1 MKDKYVIFTV
11 LSIFFSFIFG
21 AIAYQQFYAEKM
33 DEVYLN
39 IAYCTLF
46 LSIAI
51 YLWHM
56 KDEKRK
62 DNS

>member
-1 MKDKYVIFTV
+1 LKDKYVIFTI

-21 AIAYQQFYAEKM
+21 GIAYQQFHAEKM

>member
-1 MKDKYVIFTV
+1 LKNKFVIFSII
-11 LSIFFSFIFG
+11 SIFISLIFG
-21 AIAYQQFYAEKM
+21 GVAFQQFHAEKM

-51 YLWHM
+51 YLWHV
-56 KDEKRK
+56 KDENQKN
-62 DNS
+62 NS